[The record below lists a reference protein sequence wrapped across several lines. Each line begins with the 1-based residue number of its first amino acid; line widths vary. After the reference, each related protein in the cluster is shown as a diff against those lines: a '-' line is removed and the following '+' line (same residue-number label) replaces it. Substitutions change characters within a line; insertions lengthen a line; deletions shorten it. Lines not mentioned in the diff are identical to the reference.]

1 MVALSGVLVAMVV
14 WYLCCGAR
22 LVRFVFGLVIMV
34 LILLIVLFIV
44 VDLLYLY
51 CWLLVLVCID
61 LDVWFVGLNCCVSVV
76 CFACWGVCVWFD
88 LVLFFFGFG
97 FVCGVL
103 VLFVF
108 AGLLVGC

>member
-1 MVALSGVLVAMVV
+1 MVVLSGVLVAMVV

-22 LVRFVFGLVIMV
+22 LGRFVFGLVIMV

-76 CFACWGVCVWFD
+76 CFACWGVCVWLIWCCFS
-88 LVLFFFGFG
+88 LVLD
-97 FVCGVL
+97 
-103 VLFVF
+103 LFAVF
-108 AGLLVGC
+108 WYCLCLLAC